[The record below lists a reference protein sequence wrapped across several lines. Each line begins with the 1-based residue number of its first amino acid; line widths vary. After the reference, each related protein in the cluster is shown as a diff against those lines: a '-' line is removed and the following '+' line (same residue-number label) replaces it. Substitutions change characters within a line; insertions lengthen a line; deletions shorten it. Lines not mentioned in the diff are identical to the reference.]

1 MVNTWDGFNRK
12 WLAQFEK
19 YPTTISSLDFCED
32 GTQLAISVS
41 YLYERG
47 EIPDTPP
54 PAIYIRSVADS
65 EVRRKTATSV
75 NSSSGGATISAPS
88 TVPPTRY

>member
-41 YLYERG
+41 YLYENG
-47 EIPDTPP
+47 DIPDPP
-54 PAIYIRSVADS
+54 TPAIYIRSVADS
-65 EVRRKTATSV
+65 EVRRKNLAPV
-75 NSSSGGATISAPS
+75 NSGTGGATISAPS